1 MRMKIG
7 CAIAAAAVLAIGCK
21 SPEEENLEKYKEA
34 RLNMAYDYYR
44 RGNHV
49 EAYLKAVQIIA
60 EEPDNVEALKILG
73 GSAAPIAAKE
83 LEDAASLAEID
94 PVRATTILQG
104 MQNHISQGIWALD
117 KVLKKDKDDPWAHYL
132 YGRFCYFIV
141 TAFFRN
147 EDKFREELAAQLR
160 IQMKD
165 VAAQGIDHYNAAR
178 KGLKSLEPND
188 NRVLG
193 IQYDMAMLYLALGEK
208 SKCAEE
214 AKSLLSTIDKLMER
228 WKKTPPQNEMQKAE
242 LEKKIQDLD
251 HLKAQL
257 TEVLKT
263 AQK

>member
-1 MRMKIG
+1 MKMQIWMT
-7 CAIAAAAVLAIGCK
+7 ILAAAIFIPGCK
-21 SPEEENLEKYKEA
+21 SAEEEEVESYKQD
-34 RLNMAYDYYR
+34 RMNVAYDYYR
-44 RGNHV
+44 RGNHM
-49 EAYLKAVQIIA
+49 EAYLKAVQIVA

-83 LEDAASLAEID
+83 LEDAASLSTLDA
-94 PVRATTILQG
+94 VRATTILQG

-117 KVLKKDKDDPWAHYL
+117 RALKKEKNDPWTHYL

-147 EDKFREELAAQLR
+147 EDKFSDQLAGQLR

-165 VAAQGIDHYNAAR
+165 VAAQGIDHYTTAR
-178 KGLKSLEPND
+178 KELKSSDPHD

-193 IQYDMAMLYLALGEK
+193 IQYDMAMLYLSLGEK
-208 SKCAEE
+208 GKCADE
-214 AKSLLSTIDKLMER
+214 AKSLLGTIDKILEQ

-242 LEKKIQDLD
+242 LDQKIQDLD

-257 TEVLKT
+257 AEVLRT